1 MYTPDPERKLDMTPA
16 EQKKIDKERR
26 QFALRD
32 IIETVLASPLKTGKV
47 IKLSKDSPIP
57 LRELKGA
64 NVEMQVAMVL
74 SIASEAAGGD
84 IKAADWL
91 CKYAGL
97 EPAKETKVEVESVT
111 FIDDI
116 PSTDV
121 VAAAVAKAVKDS
133 DD

>member
-1 MYTPDPERKLDMTPA
+1 MYTPDPERKLGMTVA
-16 EQKKIDKERR
+16 EQKKYDKEQR
-26 QFALRD
+26 QFALRE
-32 IIETVLASPLKTGKV
+32 IIETIMTSPIRKGEV
-47 IKLSKDSPIP
+47 IRLSKENPIP
-57 LRELKGA
+57 LKDLKGA
-64 NVEMQVAMVL
+64 NVEMQVAMCL

-116 PSTDV
+116 PKADA
-121 VAAAVAKAVKDS
+121 VAAAITKAVEDA
-133 DD
+133 

>member
-1 MYTPDPERKLDMTPA
+1 MYTPDPERKLNMTA
-16 EQKKIDKERR
+16 SEQKKYDREQR
-26 QFALRD
+26 QFALRE
-32 IIETVLASPLKTGKV
+32 IIETVMTSPIKKGEVIRLSKENPVPLK
-47 IKLSKDSPIP
+47 D
-57 LRELKGA
+57 LKGQ

-111 FIDDI
+111 FVDDI
-116 PSTDV
+116 PDTEPV
-121 VAAAVAKAVKDS
+121 IQAIAEAVKDA
-133 DD
+133 